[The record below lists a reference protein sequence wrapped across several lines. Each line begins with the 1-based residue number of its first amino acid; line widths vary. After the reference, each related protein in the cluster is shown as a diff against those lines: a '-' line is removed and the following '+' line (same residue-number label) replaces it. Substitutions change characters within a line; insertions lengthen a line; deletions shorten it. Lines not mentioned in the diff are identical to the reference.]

1 MEVLLLIAAWTVAV
15 FIGLFLERKR
25 GEPKEHFGPDHPP
38 ADADAAA
45 SVAPRFF
52 KAELT
57 DFKGELTG
65 FNFVFQADNLEQAR
79 QIVHETILN
88 MSADGQLP
96 LRVREVRHD

>member
-15 FIGLFLERKR
+15 FIGLFLDYHSVV
-25 GEPKEHFGPDHPP
+25 PKENFGPDHPP

-45 SVAPRFF
+45 SVEPRSF
-52 KAELT
+52 KAELI
-57 DFKGELTG
+57 G
-65 FNFVFQADNLEQAR
+65 FDFVFQADSLEQAR
-79 QIVHETILN
+79 QIAHETILN